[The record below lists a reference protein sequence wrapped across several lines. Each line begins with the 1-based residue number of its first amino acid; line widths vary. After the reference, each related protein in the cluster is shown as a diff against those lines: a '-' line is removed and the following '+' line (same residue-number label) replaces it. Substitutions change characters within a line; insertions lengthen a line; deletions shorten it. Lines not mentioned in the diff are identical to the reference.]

1 MAQYD
6 KRGREYIM
14 TVQITSEYPLNLKG
28 KDLLTLADLSTEEIL
43 ALLSKAKNI
52 KEIHLAGESYTPLK
66 GRTLGMIF
74 EKSST
79 RTRVSFE
86 AGMYQLGGHALFLS
100 SNDLQIGR
108 GEPISDTAQVL
119 SHYLDGIMIRTFEHE
134 KVEELAK
141 YATIPVINGLTD
153 LFHPCQALADLLTIQ
168 EYKGKQLKGLKM
180 AYIGDGNNMAHSLMV
195 ASSKVGMD
203 FSIACPVGY
212 KPQEKVVNMA
222 KEFAKEFG
230 SKIVITQDT
239 VEAVT
244 DADVIVTDVWTSMG
258 QEKENQARISAFAP
272 VYQVNEELVQHAKK
286 DFIFLHCLPA
296 HRGEEVTAE
305 IIDGEHSVVFEE
317 AGNRLH
323 AQKAL
328 LAELL

>member
-1 MAQYD
+1 M
-6 KRGREYIM
+6 M
-14 TVQITSEYPLNLKG
+14 SVQTTAKQDLNLKG
-28 KDLLTLADLSTEEIL
+28 KDLLTLADLNQDQIL
-43 ALLSKAKNI
+43 GLLAKAKEI
-52 KEIHLAGESYTPLK
+52 KELYLAGETYHPLAGK
-66 GRTLGMIF
+66 TLGMIF

-119 SHYLDGIMIRTFEHE
+119 SEYLDAIMIRTFEHE

-141 YATIPVINGLTD
+141 YASIPVINALTD

-168 EYKGKQLKGLKM
+168 ECKGEDLKGLKL
-180 AYIGDGNNMAHSLMV
+180 AYIGDGNNMAHSLMI
-195 ASSKVGMD
+195 ACAKVGMD
-203 FSIACPVGY
+203 FSIACPDGY
-212 KPQEKVVNMA
+212 KPNEKVTDMVL
-222 KEFAKEFG
+222 EFAKETG
-230 SKIVITQDT
+230 ANILITQDP
-239 VEAVT
+239 VEAVK
-244 DADVIVTDVWTSMG
+244 DADAIYTDVWTSMG
-258 QEKENQARISAFAP
+258 QEKENAERMEAFADK
-272 VYQVNEELVQHAKK
+272 YQVNGELVEHAKD

-296 HRGEEVTAE
+296 HRGEEVSAE
-305 IIDGEHSVVFEE
+305 VIDGNHSVVFQE

-328 LAELL
+328 LVALLA